1 MSHINRIIEGL
12 IEENPSEVKQAIEDT
27 LMSKLADRLEIAR
40 EEIASA
46 ILDEKKKDLEKE
58 LEDDETGESVPDKE
72 EEEEEIDDE
81 DEDEEVKPKK
91 KVKEGLDAV
100 GGEDDDVNNDGKV
113 NSSDSYLKN
122 RRKTIANKMDRKES
136 VGEIDELSNDLL
148 RRARASANKEVS
160 SALGDTHPG
169 AEQHVAKNKR
179 LAKKINTRLNNT
191 R

>member
-58 LEDDETGESVPDKE
+58 LEDDETGESFPEKD

-91 KVKEGLDAV
+91 KVKEGLDPV
-100 GGEDDDVNNDGKV
+100 GKEDKDVDNDGDV
-113 NSSDSYLKN
+113 DSSDSYLKN
-122 RRKTIANKMDRKES
+122 RRKTIANKMKSR
-136 VGEIDELSNDLL
+136 
-148 RRARASANKEVS
+148 
-160 SALGDTHPG
+160 
-169 AEQHVAKNKR
+169 
-179 LAKKINTRLNNT
+179 
-191 R
+191 

>member
-122 RRKTIANKMDRKES
+122 RRKTIANKMKSR
-136 VGEIDELSNDLL
+136 
-148 RRARASANKEVS
+148 
-160 SALGDTHPG
+160 
-169 AEQHVAKNKR
+169 
-179 LAKKINTRLNNT
+179 
-191 R
+191 

>member
-1 MSHINRIIEGL
+1 MSHVNKIIEGL

-46 ILDEKKKDLEKE
+46 ILDEKKKEDKEDELEKE
-58 LEDDETGESVPDKE
+58 LDDDETGESFPVKG

-91 KVKEGLDAV
+91 KVKEGSYMPGRGKAKDAKHSTMAKDYKESALDAV

-122 RRKTIANKMDRKES
+122 RRKTIANKMKSR
-136 VGEIDELSNDLL
+136 
-148 RRARASANKEVS
+148 
-160 SALGDTHPG
+160 
-169 AEQHVAKNKR
+169 
-179 LAKKINTRLNNT
+179 
-191 R
+191 

>member
-58 LEDDETGESVPDKE
+58 LEDDETGESFPEKD

-91 KVKEGLDAV
+91 KVKEGLDPV
-100 GGEDDDVNNDGKV
+100 GKEEKDVDNDGNV
-113 NSSDSYLKN
+113 DSSDSYLKN
-122 RRKTIANKMDRKES
+122 RRKTIANKMKSR
-136 VGEIDELSNDLL
+136 
-148 RRARASANKEVS
+148 
-160 SALGDTHPG
+160 
-169 AEQHVAKNKR
+169 
-179 LAKKINTRLNNT
+179 
-191 R
+191 

>member
-58 LEDDETGESVPDKE
+58 LEDDETGESFPEKD

-81 DEDEEVKPKK
+81 DEDEEVKTKK

-100 GGEDDDVNNDGKV
+100 GKEDKDVDNDGDV
-113 NSSDSYLKN
+113 DSSDSYLKN
-122 RRKTIANKMDRKES
+122 RRKTIANKIKSR
-136 VGEIDELSNDLL
+136 
-148 RRARASANKEVS
+148 
-160 SALGDTHPG
+160 
-169 AEQHVAKNKR
+169 
-179 LAKKINTRLNNT
+179 
-191 R
+191 

>member
-58 LEDDETGESVPDKE
+58 LEDDETGESFPVKD

-91 KVKEGLDAV
+91 KVKEGSYMPGRGKAKDAKHSTMAKDYKESALDAV
-100 GGEDDDVNNDGKV
+100 GKEDKDVDNDGDV
-113 NSSDSYLKN
+113 DSSDSYLKN
-122 RRKTIANKMDRKES
+122 RRKTIANKMKSR
-136 VGEIDELSNDLL
+136 
-148 RRARASANKEVS
+148 
-160 SALGDTHPG
+160 
-169 AEQHVAKNKR
+169 
-179 LAKKINTRLNNT
+179 
-191 R
+191 

>member
-27 LMSKLADRLEIAR
+27 LMSKLTDRLEIAR

-58 LEDDETGESVPDKE
+58 LEDDETGESFPEKD

-91 KVKEGLDAV
+91 KVKEGSMPGRGKAKDAKHSTMAKDYKESALDAV
-100 GGEDDDVNNDGKV
+100 GKEDKDVDNDGDV
-113 NSSDSYLKN
+113 DSSDSYLRN
-122 RRKTIANKMDRKES
+122 RRKTIANKMKSR
-136 VGEIDELSNDLL
+136 
-148 RRARASANKEVS
+148 
-160 SALGDTHPG
+160 
-169 AEQHVAKNKR
+169 
-179 LAKKINTRLNNT
+179 
-191 R
+191 

>member
-58 LEDDETGESVPDKE
+58 LEDDETGESFPEKD

-91 KVKEGLDAV
+91 KVKEGLDPV
-100 GGEDDDVNNDGKV
+100 GKEDKDVDNDGDV
-113 NSSDSYLKN
+113 DSSDKYLKN
-122 RRKTIANKMDRKES
+122 RRKTIANKMKSR
-136 VGEIDELSNDLL
+136 
-148 RRARASANKEVS
+148 
-160 SALGDTHPG
+160 
-169 AEQHVAKNKR
+169 
-179 LAKKINTRLNNT
+179 
-191 R
+191 

>member
-1 MSHINRIIEGL
+1 MSHVNKIIEGL

-58 LEDDETGESVPDKE
+58 LETDETGESFPEKD

-100 GGEDDDVNNDGKV
+100 GKEDKDVDNDGDV
-113 NSSDSYLKN
+113 DSSDSYLKN
-122 RRKTIANKMDRKES
+122 RRKTIANKMKSR
-136 VGEIDELSNDLL
+136 
-148 RRARASANKEVS
+148 
-160 SALGDTHPG
+160 
-169 AEQHVAKNKR
+169 
-179 LAKKINTRLNNT
+179 
-191 R
+191 

>member
-1 MSHINRIIEGL
+1 MSHVNKIIEGL

-58 LEDDETGESVPDKE
+58 LEDDETGESFPVKD

-91 KVKEGLDAV
+91 KVKEGSYMPGRGKAKDAKHSTMAKDYKESALDAV
-100 GGEDDDVNNDGKV
+100 GKEDKDVDNDGDV
-113 NSSDSYLKN
+113 DSSDSYLRN
-122 RRKTIANKMDRKES
+122 RRKTIANKMKSR
-136 VGEIDELSNDLL
+136 
-148 RRARASANKEVS
+148 
-160 SALGDTHPG
+160 
-169 AEQHVAKNKR
+169 
-179 LAKKINTRLNNT
+179 
-191 R
+191 

>member
-27 LMSKLADRLEIAR
+27 LMSKLTDRLEIAR

-58 LEDDETGESVPDKE
+58 LEDDETGESFPEKD

-91 KVKEGLDAV
+91 KVKEGSYMPGRGKAKDAKHSTMAKDYKESALDAV
-100 GGEDDDVNNDGKV
+100 GKEDKDVDNDGDV
-113 NSSDSYLKN
+113 DSSDSYLKN
-122 RRKTIANKMDRKES
+122 RRKTIANKMKSR
-136 VGEIDELSNDLL
+136 
-148 RRARASANKEVS
+148 
-160 SALGDTHPG
+160 
-169 AEQHVAKNKR
+169 
-179 LAKKINTRLNNT
+179 
-191 R
+191 

>member
-1 MSHINRIIEGL
+1 MSHVNKIIEGL

-46 ILDEKKKDLEKE
+46 ILDEKKKEDKEDELEKE
-58 LEDDETGESVPDKE
+58 LDNDETGESFPVKG

-91 KVKEGLDAV
+91 KVKEGSYMTGRGKAKAKDYKESALDAV

-122 RRKTIANKMDRKES
+122 RRKTIANKMKSR
-136 VGEIDELSNDLL
+136 
-148 RRARASANKEVS
+148 
-160 SALGDTHPG
+160 
-169 AEQHVAKNKR
+169 
-179 LAKKINTRLNNT
+179 
-191 R
+191 

>member
-12 IEENPSEVKQAIEDT
+12 IEENPSQVKQAIEDT

-58 LEDDETGESVPDKE
+58 LEDDETGESFPEKD

-100 GGEDDDVNNDGKV
+100 GKEDKDVDNDGDV
-113 NSSDSYLKN
+113 DSSDSYLKN
-122 RRKTIANKMDRKES
+122 RRKIIANKMKSR
-136 VGEIDELSNDLL
+136 
-148 RRARASANKEVS
+148 
-160 SALGDTHPG
+160 
-169 AEQHVAKNKR
+169 
-179 LAKKINTRLNNT
+179 
-191 R
+191 

>member
-58 LEDDETGESVPDKE
+58 LEDDETGESFPEKD

-81 DEDEEVKPKK
+81 DDDEEVKPKK
-91 KVKEGLDAV
+91 KVKEGLDPV
-100 GGEDDDVNNDGKV
+100 GKEDKDVDNDGDV
-113 NSSDSYLKN
+113 DSSDSYLKN
-122 RRKTIANKMDRKES
+122 RRRTIADKMKSR
-136 VGEIDELSNDLL
+136 
-148 RRARASANKEVS
+148 
-160 SALGDTHPG
+160 
-169 AEQHVAKNKR
+169 
-179 LAKKINTRLNNT
+179 
-191 R
+191 

>member
-58 LEDDETGESVPDKE
+58 LEDDETGESFPEKD

-81 DEDEEVKPKK
+81 DDDEEVKPKK
-91 KVKEGLDAV
+91 KVKEGLDPV
-100 GGEDDDVNNDGKV
+100 GKEDKDVDNDGDV
-113 NSSDSYLKN
+113 DRSDSYLRN
-122 RRKTIANKMDRKES
+122 RRKTIADKMKSR
-136 VGEIDELSNDLL
+136 
-148 RRARASANKEVS
+148 
-160 SALGDTHPG
+160 
-169 AEQHVAKNKR
+169 
-179 LAKKINTRLNNT
+179 
-191 R
+191 

>member
-58 LEDDETGESVPDKE
+58 LEDDETGESFPEKD

-91 KVKEGLDAV
+91 KVKEGLDPV
-100 GGEDDDVNNDGKV
+100 GQEDKDVDNDGDV
-113 NSSDSYLKN
+113 DSSDKYLKN
-122 RRKTIANKMDRKES
+122 RRKTIANKMKSR
-136 VGEIDELSNDLL
+136 
-148 RRARASANKEVS
+148 
-160 SALGDTHPG
+160 
-169 AEQHVAKNKR
+169 
-179 LAKKINTRLNNT
+179 
-191 R
+191 

>member
-58 LEDDETGESVPDKE
+58 LEDDETGESFPEKD

-100 GGEDDDVNNDGKV
+100 GKEDKDVDNDGDV
-113 NSSDSYLKN
+113 DSSDSYLKN
-122 RRKTIANKMDRKES
+122 RRKIIANKMKSR
-136 VGEIDELSNDLL
+136 
-148 RRARASANKEVS
+148 
-160 SALGDTHPG
+160 
-169 AEQHVAKNKR
+169 
-179 LAKKINTRLNNT
+179 
-191 R
+191 

>member
-27 LMSKLADRLEIAR
+27 LMTKLADRLEIAR

-46 ILDEKKKDLEKE
+46 ILDEKKKEEEDEKE
-58 LEDDETGESVPDKE
+58 EDEKEDEK

-100 GGEDDDVNNDGKV
+100 GKEDKDVDNDGDV
-113 NSSDSYLKN
+113 DNSDSYLKN
-122 RRKTIANKMDRKES
+122 RRRTIANKMSKNEE
-136 VGEIDELSNDLL
+136 VGEIDEITAGLL
-148 RRARASANKEVS
+148 HHARREARRDRTSARDGQAMGE
-160 SALGDTHPG
+160 PG
-169 AEQHVAKNKR
+169 AKAHADKRTRLINKIDKR
-179 LAKKINTRLNNT
+179 LKKTP
-191 R
+191 

>member
-1 MSHINRIIEGL
+1 MSHVNKIIEGL

-58 LEDDETGESVPDKE
+58 LEDDETGESFPEKD

-91 KVKEGLDAV
+91 KVKEGLDPV
-100 GGEDDDVNNDGKV
+100 GKEDKDVDNDGDV
-113 NSSDSYLKN
+113 DSSDSYLKN
-122 RRKTIANKMDRKES
+122 RRKTIANKIKSR
-136 VGEIDELSNDLL
+136 
-148 RRARASANKEVS
+148 
-160 SALGDTHPG
+160 
-169 AEQHVAKNKR
+169 
-179 LAKKINTRLNNT
+179 
-191 R
+191 

>member
-58 LEDDETGESVPDKE
+58 LEDDETGESFPEKD

-91 KVKEGLDAV
+91 KVKEGLDPV
-100 GGEDDDVNNDGKV
+100 GQEDKDVDNDGDV
-113 NSSDSYLKN
+113 DSSDEYLKN
-122 RRKTIANKMDRKES
+122 RRKTIAKKMKSR
-136 VGEIDELSNDLL
+136 
-148 RRARASANKEVS
+148 
-160 SALGDTHPG
+160 
-169 AEQHVAKNKR
+169 
-179 LAKKINTRLNNT
+179 
-191 R
+191 

>member
-12 IEENPSEVKQAIEDT
+12 IEENPSQVKQAIEDT

-58 LEDDETGESVPDKE
+58 LEDDETGESFPEKD

-100 GGEDDDVNNDGKV
+100 GKEDKDVDNDGDV
-113 NSSDSYLKN
+113 DSSDSYLKN
-122 RRKTIANKMDRKES
+122 RRKTIANKMKSR
-136 VGEIDELSNDLL
+136 
-148 RRARASANKEVS
+148 
-160 SALGDTHPG
+160 
-169 AEQHVAKNKR
+169 
-179 LAKKINTRLNNT
+179 
-191 R
+191 

>member
-12 IEENPSEVKQAIEDT
+12 IEENPSQVKQAIEDT

-58 LEDDETGESVPDKE
+58 LEDDETGESFPEKD

-91 KVKEGLDAV
+91 KVKEGLDPV
-100 GGEDDDVNNDGKV
+100 GKEDRDVDNDGDV
-113 NSSDSYLKN
+113 DSSDSYLKN
-122 RRKTIANKMDRKES
+122 RRKTIANKMKSR
-136 VGEIDELSNDLL
+136 
-148 RRARASANKEVS
+148 
-160 SALGDTHPG
+160 
-169 AEQHVAKNKR
+169 
-179 LAKKINTRLNNT
+179 
-191 R
+191 

>member
-58 LEDDETGESVPDKE
+58 LEDDETGESFPEKD

-100 GGEDDDVNNDGKV
+100 GKEDKDVDNDGDV
-113 NSSDSYLKN
+113 DSSDSYLKN
-122 RRKTIANKMDRKES
+122 RRKTIANKMKSR
-136 VGEIDELSNDLL
+136 
-148 RRARASANKEVS
+148 
-160 SALGDTHPG
+160 
-169 AEQHVAKNKR
+169 
-179 LAKKINTRLNNT
+179 
-191 R
+191 

>member
-58 LEDDETGESVPDKE
+58 LEDDETGESFPEKD

-91 KVKEGLDAV
+91 KVKEGLDPV
-100 GGEDDDVNNDGKV
+100 GREDKDVDNDGDV
-113 NSSDSYLKN
+113 DSSDKYLKN
-122 RRKTIANKMDRKES
+122 RRRTIADKMKSR
-136 VGEIDELSNDLL
+136 
-148 RRARASANKEVS
+148 
-160 SALGDTHPG
+160 
-169 AEQHVAKNKR
+169 
-179 LAKKINTRLNNT
+179 
-191 R
+191 

>member
-46 ILDEKKKDLEKE
+46 ILDEKKKEDKEDELEKE
-58 LEDDETGESVPDKE
+58 LDDDETGESFPVKD

-100 GGEDDDVNNDGKV
+100 GKEDKDVDNDGDV
-113 NSSDSYLKN
+113 DSSDSYLKN
-122 RRKTIANKMDRKES
+122 RRKTIANKMKSR
-136 VGEIDELSNDLL
+136 
-148 RRARASANKEVS
+148 
-160 SALGDTHPG
+160 
-169 AEQHVAKNKR
+169 
-179 LAKKINTRLNNT
+179 
-191 R
+191 